1 MAAHLH
7 IKVTA
12 AADIRQE
19 ALDRFASEFG
29 GETFLSVEDLCRSP
43 HVDIVRAI
51 GGGLV
56 RTVRGVT
63 SAVDPARP
71 VEGSYLGFLTFDN
84 RAAATITFNGYGY
97 FNSHELTWDLGEERK
112 PEAPDRHARAH
123 QRMREF
129 NSQEQEWELKNSLR
143 YGGERSGQW
152 ASVGHYRP
160 GGDQD
165 LHQPFFGFTI
175 VTCEKSDIRQ
185 SPDGLYVYTSEGTEE
200 IPVERA
206 GNPRWHEMDELYSA

>member
-1 MAAHLH
+1 M
-7 IKVTA
+7 
-12 AADIRQE
+12 
-19 ALDRFASEFG
+19 
-29 GETFLSVEDLCRSP
+29 
-43 HVDIVRAI
+43 
-51 GGGLV
+51 
-56 RTVRGVT
+56 RGVT

-97 FNSHELTWDLGEERK
+97 FNSHELTWDFGEERK

-185 SPDGLYVYTSEGTEE
+185 SPDGLYVYTSEGTQE

-206 GNPRWHEMDELYSA
+206 GNPRWHELYRAWSSDSSLAFNDGRWGRATLEVCLAIRDSGREGRELEMTRQVPYAISSVSR